1 MGISR
6 KADYA
11 LRLMVELIAEGG
23 GPVSTRVL
31 ADKADAPYAFIAKI
45 VAELA
50 GRGFVELSRGRG
62 GGVKLTIDP
71 HRTSALQVLEAVSGS
86 LQVNECVDD
95 PSSCLR
101 SGFCALCDAFSD
113 AQQRMREALSVD
125 LATLAKTQER
135 KLAAVGG

>member
-11 LRLMVELIAEGG
+11 LRLMVELVAEGG
-23 GPVSTRVL
+23 GPISTRTL
-31 ADKADAPYAFIAKI
+31 ADKTDAPYAFIAKI

-50 GRGFVELSRGRG
+50 SGGFVALTRGRG
-62 GGVKLTIDP
+62 GGVRLVADP
-71 HRTSALQVLEAVSGS
+71 QRTSALEVLETISGS
-86 LQVNECVDD
+86 LQVNQCVDD
-95 PSSCLR
+95 PESCIR
-101 SGFCALCDAFSD
+101 SGFCSLCDAFSD

-125 LATLAKTQER
+125 IATLAETQER

>member
-1 MGISR
+1 MGVSR

-11 LRLMVELIAEGG
+11 LRLLVELVAEGG
-23 GPVSTRVL
+23 GPISTRTL
-31 ADKADAPYAFIAKI
+31 ADKTDAPYAFIAKI

-50 GRGFVELSRGRG
+50 VGGFVELTRGRG
-62 GGVKLTIDP
+62 GGVKLIIDP
-71 HRTSALQVLEAVSGS
+71 RRTSALQVLEAVSGS
-86 LQVNECVDD
+86 LQVNQCVDD

-101 SGFCALCDAFSD
+101 SGFCALCDAFTD

-135 KLAAVGG
+135 KLAAVRG